1 MGSNTALIIAVGLI
15 ICAAVIPWLTLP
27 RKVARIAEA
36 LERLEKMLG
45 KGIPIDCE
53 ISTLTI
59 DHVEVLQNKED
70 S

>member
-15 ICAAVIPWLTLP
+15 VCATVIPWLTLP
-27 RKVARIAEA
+27 REVARIAESM
-36 LERLEKMLG
+36 ERLEKMLG
-45 KGIPIDCE
+45 KGTPIDCE